1 MSFKSKRSD
10 PTEDIKK
17 AVEKLAAFNH
27 LNDSLVAG
35 SLEKTIGLMKQFLSV
50 KFGEKGR
57 LEEEKEILSAIDTLK
72 SNYLLWEKLQQGTP
86 QQQKLATSIE
96 GVIQKYNAIIEQAQ
110 QKPLS
115 FTDKIAA
122 YLAKHQGCP
131 PLKELGK
138 IHFPFQIKV
147 QKDFYE
153 LDQEKKITQKIE
165 SPQIVA
171 ASKKIADL
179 SQVVVPKVSLPVRH
193 FTHLS
198 KQAVELF
205 HMKVI
210 ALIEKNGLL
219 SNVEARQAIRTSY
232 LQTYL
237 HPDLTTCTAICTINP
252 YPGQTIVVNGSFEK
266 SPRTGDYTIP
276 NSKCFQLTLTSY
288 QTGFPHPLQHTG
300 SALPDLIPPYP
311 HNLARLPLLKPLY
324 EGKQKIAH
332 ELLENEKRI
341 SKAKQL
347 QQLKKEAFEQD
358 LDCILQL
365 HAQTAIAF
373 VSHGKVGEDDIAGIR
388 NFYEQLTKVPNPY
401 HYLSETHHI
410 INENFSVR
418 PQEKLK
424 QQWMTPQKGEFYA
437 EKILVDEV
445 DGVWGEL
452 DDQLKKATNELEK
465 STIFYMKIVGE
476 TLAGCSR
483 NLILQNLAEGMGLVP
498 PQLSDFEKKMQVIAF
513 KQLRNF
519 ISDLNVETIELD
531 RSLLLERL
539 ILEYTLLESSFQQIE
554 SRDPDA
560 QIVKEL
566 ENYYQT

>member
-96 GVIQKYNAIIEQAQ
+96 GVIQKYNSIIEQAQ

-138 IHFPFQIKV
+138 IHFPFQVKV

-219 SNVEARQAIRTSY
+219 SNIEARQAIRTSY

-311 HNLARLPLLKPLY
+311 HNLSRLPLLKPLY

-373 VSHGKVGEDDIAGIR
+373 VSHGKVSEDDIAGIR

-424 QQWMTPQKGEFYA
+424 QQWMTPQKGEFCA

-566 ENYYQT
+566 ENYYLN